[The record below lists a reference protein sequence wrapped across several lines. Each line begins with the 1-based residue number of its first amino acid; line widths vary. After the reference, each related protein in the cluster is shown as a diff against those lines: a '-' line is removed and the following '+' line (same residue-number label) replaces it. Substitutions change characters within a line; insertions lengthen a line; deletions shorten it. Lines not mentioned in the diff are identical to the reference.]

1 MQAKRK
7 IALKKKSSSVKKKK
21 AMSVAQLRKAGKI
34 QF

>member
-1 MQAKRK
+1 
-7 IALKKKSSSVKKKK
+7 LKKRADARDKKSKEKK